1 MDIAALSIGMN
12 QVAEQNSV
20 QIAVMNMAMGTSQV
34 ESTNMVDM
42 INSSYVDPDKGQ
54 NIDTT
59 V

>member
-1 MDIAALSIGMN
+1 MDIAALSTGMN
-12 QVAEQNSV
+12 QVAEQNSI